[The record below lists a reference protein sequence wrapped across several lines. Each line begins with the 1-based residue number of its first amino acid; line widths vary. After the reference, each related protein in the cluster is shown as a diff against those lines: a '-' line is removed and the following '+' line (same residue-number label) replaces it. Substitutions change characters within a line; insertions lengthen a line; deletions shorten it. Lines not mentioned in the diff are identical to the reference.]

1 MERMIGLTQARK
13 QFSEMVNQVMYQ
25 RDTYVIEKQGKPAVA
40 VVPLEVY
47 DEWRRRRGRFFE
59 MIREMQDQNLDVP
72 ADTVMQDVLD
82 AQQAVRAENPPLSS

>member
-40 VVPLEVY
+40 VVPLDVY
-47 DEWRRRRGRFFE
+47 EAWRRRRGRFFE
-59 MIREMQDQNLDVP
+59 MIREMQDQNPDVS
-72 ADTVMQDVLD
+72 ADIVMQDVLD
-82 AQQAVRAENPPLSS
+82 AQRTVRGENSTLAS